1 MAYIIGRKE
10 HIGEALIRLARTD
23 LDAVRIGLTGP
34 GPASARIHR
43 ARQRL
48 KRVRSLLKVLRPACA
63 ESADLARARATEA
76 ARLLAGARDADA
88 AAESAREL
96 LFESAQARE
105 VALDQLVSSLANEAV
120 ASHART
126 PPIYRVVRLV
136 EEADEALSKT
146 DPSGFPGRKLLER
159 ALRRAYRRGHK
170 AWRRARSSLAMPDLH
185 RWRKDVKH
193 LWHLLRLARKRLPA
207 DARKTSRQL
216 EKISG
221 LLGLDHDNAI
231 LAAKLVDR
239 PSGPELMSQ
248 LSLIAG
254 KRRSLERKAFQRG
267 EHLYRRK
274 RRRSRRALTLN

>member
-1 MAYIIGRKE
+1 MAYTIGSSE
-10 HIGEALIRLARTD
+10 HIGEALIRLARAD
-23 LDAVRIGLTGP
+23 LHAVRTGLSGR

-63 ESADLARARATEA
+63 ESADLARAKATEA

-96 LFESAQARE
+96 LLESAQARE
-105 VALDQLVSSLANEAV
+105 IALDQLVSSLADEAV
-120 ASHART
+120 ASHYRT

-136 EEADEALSKT
+136 EEADEALAKT
-146 DPSGFPGRKLLER
+146 DPSGFAGRKLLQT

-207 DARKTSRQL
+207 DAKKNARQL
-216 EKISG
+216 EKISS

-231 LAAKLVDR
+231 LAGKLVDR
-239 PSGPELMSQ
+239 PDGPELMSQ

-254 KRRSLERKAFQRG
+254 KRRSLERNAFARG
-267 EHLYRRK
+267 ARLYGRK
-274 RRRSRRALTLN
+274 RRRMRRVLTPN